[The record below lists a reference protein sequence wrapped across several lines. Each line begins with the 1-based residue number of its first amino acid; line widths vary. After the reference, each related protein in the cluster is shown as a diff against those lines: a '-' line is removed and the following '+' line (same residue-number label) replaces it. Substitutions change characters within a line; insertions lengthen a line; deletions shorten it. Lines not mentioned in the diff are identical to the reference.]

1 MSRIYYQLRPSK
13 TRGPD
18 VATGIPRSIF
28 MSCHDDACHVMFE
41 SDLESRTDITI
52 WRQLYIYNKCHITPS
67 STNVL

>member
-1 MSRIYYQLRPSK
+1 MSRIFHQLRSSK

-41 SDLESRTDITI
+41 SDLESRTDINI
-52 WRQLYIYNKCHITPS
+52 WRQLYIYNKFHITPS